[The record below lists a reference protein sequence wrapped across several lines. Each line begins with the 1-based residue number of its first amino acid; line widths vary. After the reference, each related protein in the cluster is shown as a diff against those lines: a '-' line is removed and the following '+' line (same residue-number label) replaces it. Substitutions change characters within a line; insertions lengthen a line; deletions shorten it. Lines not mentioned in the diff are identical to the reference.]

1 MLITWVAGGIV
12 FAPVEFCRE
21 KIQSFPSPFSA
32 RLFRSSSK
40 TIEKKSDD
48 VTETRFLKL
57 YEIGWQIM
65 IEQDEKYLLA
75 KLKIS
80 LLV

>member
-1 MLITWVAGGIV
+1 MPREASAEG
-12 FAPVEFCRE
+12 ARE

-32 RLFRSSSK
+32 LLWRSSSK
-40 TIEKKSDD
+40 TIEKRSDD